1 LVRKRRIHKNEPFL
15 GLRLFPVR
23 LGLHFFRKAITQ
35 KHQGHFMFEI
45 RMLVRIR
52 YDIKGKGDRR
62 VYIVDATIGA
72 NVH

>member
-1 LVRKRRIHKNEPFL
+1 
-15 GLRLFPVR
+15 
-23 LGLHFFRKAITQ
+23 
-35 KHQGHFMFEI
+35 MFEI